1 MRKIVAIAAILTV
14 LPLFAIGFAQSGAP
28 TIKDEVFV
36 AKLLSPLSASKNK
49 KGDKFTLQVLQPDS
63 YAGAIVEAEVS
74 KAKASGKVSGKSE
87 FLFSFNSLTPKNGKT
102 IPIVAD
108 LTEVSNSKGLAQ
120 IDDEGHAIGKS
131 ATKKKLLSILGLGAA
146 GAVIGRAVGGGS
158 GAAEGAAIGAA
169 VGMTI
174 AFSTSGPDIKFEPG
188 SQFRLLVNNQ

>member
-1 MRKIVAIAAILTV
+1 MRKIVAVVAIMIV
-14 LPLFAIGFAQSGAP
+14 LPLFTIGFAQSDAP
-28 TIKDEVFV
+28 TFKDEVFV

-49 KGDKFTLQVLQPDS
+49 KGDKFTLQVLEPRP
-63 YAGAIVEAEVS
+63 YTGGIIEAEVS
-74 KAKASGKVSGKSE
+74 KAKASGKASGKSE
-87 FLFSFNSLTPKNGKT
+87 FLFSFDSLTLKNGKT

-108 LTEVSNSKGLAQ
+108 LKEVSNSKGMAQ

-146 GAVIGRAVGGGS
+146 GAAIGRVVGGGS
-158 GAAEGAAIGAA
+158 GAAKGAAVGAA

-174 AFSTSGPDIKFEPG
+174 AFSTRGPDIRFEPG

>member
-1 MRKIVAIAAILTV
+1 MPKIVSVAAVLII
-14 LPLFAIGFAQSGAP
+14 LPLFTIGFAQSGDPAL
-28 TIKDEVFV
+28 KDEVLV
-36 AKLLSPLSASKNK
+36 AKLLSPLSASKNH
-49 KGDKFTLQVLQPDS
+49 KGDKFTLQVLEPRS
-63 YAGAIVEAEVS
+63 YAGAIIEAEVS
-74 KAKASGKVSGKSE
+74 KVKASGKASGKSE

-108 LTEVSNSKGLAQ
+108 LEEVSNSKGVAQ

-146 GAVIGRAVGGGS
+146 GAAIGRAVGGGS
-158 GAAEGAAIGAA
+158 GAAKGAAIGAA

-188 SQFRLLVNNQ
+188 SQFRLRANSQ

>member
-1 MRKIVAIAAILTV
+1 MRKIVASAAILIV
-14 LPLFAIGFAQSGAP
+14 LPLFTIGFAQSGAP
-28 TIKDEVFV
+28 KLKDEAFV

-49 KGDKFTLQVLQPDS
+49 KGDKFTLQVLEPHS
-63 YAGAIVEAEVS
+63 YAGGIIEAEVS

-87 FLFSFNSLTPKNGKT
+87 FLFSFDSLTPKNGKT

-108 LTEVSNSKGLAQ
+108 LKEVSNSKGVAQ

-146 GAVIGRAVGGGS
+146 GAVIGRAVGGGT

-188 SQFRLLVNNQ
+188 SQFQLLVNSQ